1 MPSGRSALSGTTSFF
16 AVAAKRVM
24 VSDYA
29 IGTWQI
35 TRETLRAAHQ
45 LYLKDKRDYRLLPA
59 RLRPPRAL
67 DLNSMDDAVLT
78 NLCRLLLLRGLL
90 DHFGAATST
99 RPPAPTTAAS
109 ALPIPPTPPASRP
122 SPFTPA
128 ASSSTPLLW
137 TIPQPTRRILRSL
150 LRSRP
155 LRPRH
160 PQRLLRSKNSPGVSP
175 TTESFQSLSALHI
188 ASLLKPASFPF
199 TKHET
204 TDQRR
209 PGLPCSTI
217 TCKNGENISCNAN
230 YGLYLI
236 AAAGHQ

>member
-1 MPSGRSALSGTTSFF
+1 MTPS
-16 AVAAKRVM
+16 
-24 VSDYA
+24 
-29 IGTWQI
+29 
-35 TRETLRAAHQ
+35 
-45 LYLKDKRDYRLLPA
+45 LLPMPA
-59 RLRPPRAL
+59 CC
-67 DLNSMDDAVLT
+67 SAV
-78 NLCRLLLLRGLL
+78 CSIIS
-90 DHFGAATST
+90 AATST
-99 RPPAPTTAAS
+99 RPPAPTTAAY

-128 ASSSTPLLW
+128 ASSSTPPLW

-155 LRPRH
+155 LPPRH

-204 TDQRR
+204 TDERR
-209 PGLPCSTI
+209 PGRPCITI
-217 TCKNGENISCNAN
+217 TCKNGENISCTAN

-236 AAAGHQ
+236 AAAGHQWYRIVWLRWAKAESGSTFLGIDRRTFRSTLYRCAQASVVRNFTVPESSPHAFRSPSRREI

>member
-1 MPSGRSALSGTTSFF
+1 MTPS
-16 AVAAKRVM
+16 
-24 VSDYA
+24 
-29 IGTWQI
+29 
-35 TRETLRAAHQ
+35 
-45 LYLKDKRDYRLLPA
+45 LLPMPA
-59 RLRPPRAL
+59 CC
-67 DLNSMDDAVLT
+67 SAV
-78 NLCRLLLLRGLL
+78 
-90 DHFGAATST
+90 FSIISAATST

-175 TTESFQSLSALHI
+175 TTESFQSLSHCTSPAL
-188 ASLLKPASFPF
+188 SSRPLFLSRNTRLLTNEDPAFPVLL
-199 TKHET
+199 
-204 TDQRR
+204 
-209 PGLPCSTI
+209 LPVKMARTFHVLQI
-217 TCKNGENISCNAN
+217 TV
-230 YGLYLI
+230 YT
-236 AAAGHQ
+236 